1 MALSAGARVD
11 AYQIVAPLGAGGMG
25 EVYRA
30 HDPKLHRD
38 VALKILPDLLS
49 LDADR
54 RARFE
59 REAQLLASLN
69 HPNIAAIYGVEESG
83 AIVMELVE
91 GPTLA
96 DRLTRGAV
104 PIDEALT
111 IALQMTHALEA
122 AHEKGIVHRDLK
134 PAKSK
139 VKPDGTVK
147 VLDFGLAKTLD
158 LSSSDASPH
167 KLADSPTV
175 SAIGTRAGV
184 ILRTAAYMS
193 PEQARGQTVD
203 ARTDIWALGCVLFEM
218 LTGTQTFGGAT
229 LTDVLSAVV
238 SREPAWTA
246 LPHDTRDAARRL
258 LRRCLEKTVNKR
270 LRHVGDAQ
278 LELLEAQTPTTSEPR
293 TNVGSRGRGWI
304 TAAGVACVLAGAGL
318 YHALRPGLASAD
330 RWSTA
335 QITATQLTN
344 YGQSETDR
352 AISPD
357 GRSFVFI
364 TDHGGLGAFFI
375 TLSRADSRSGAPKSG
390 IRSP

>member
-1 MALSAGARVD
+1 M
-11 AYQIVAPLGAGGMG
+11 
-25 EVYRA
+25 
-30 HDPKLHRD
+30 
-38 VALKILPDLLS
+38 
-49 LDADR
+49 
-54 RARFE
+54 
-59 REAQLLASLN
+59 
-69 HPNIAAIYGVEESG
+69 
-83 AIVMELVE
+83 
-91 GPTLA
+91 
-96 DRLTRGAV
+96 
-104 PIDEALT
+104 
-111 IALQMTHALEA
+111 
-122 AHEKGIVHRDLK
+122 
-134 PAKSK
+134 
-139 VKPDGTVK
+139 
-147 VLDFGLAKTLD
+147 AKTLD

-184 ILRTAAYMS
+184 ILGTAAYMS

-246 LPHDTRDAARRL
+246 LPPDTPDAARRL

-278 LELLEAQTPTTSEPR
+278 LELLEAQTPTTSQPR

-304 TAAGVACVLAGAGL
+304 IAAGVACVLAGAGL

-344 YGQSETDR
+344 YGQSETDP

-357 GRSFVFI
+357 GRSFVFVS
-364 TDHGGLGAFFI
+364 DHGGTTDLWLRHVAGGEPVRLTNDASIEDGPVYAPDGDTIYFARLDSNGWSIWRMGAHGGQSYKVI
-375 TLSRADSRSGAPKSG
+375 DGRLPAISRDSRSLAFLRDGPDNATLMVTDLAG
-390 IRSP
+390 GSPIVH